1 MAKTCFP
8 LDDTNYLAKDLRL
21 WHIGRTNGLINYTGN
36 DFSVTPDE
44 GMNVTLGPGYMYMF
58 IGTKDPG
65 GIIFGETEE
74 QQLSGYVAD
83 AYVRYDYICIEYDA
97 ELNDAVPKFVKGTR
111 DMPTPVRNETVY
123 QNIVA
128 VIRVKANASKIDQ
141 EDIIDTRMKEEYCG
155 LAVDMLSK
163 IPTDEYYN
171 QFMAFMKTIEGT
183 LGEDAAGNLLLQINQ
198 IKQDYV
204 PKSYIVDDLS
214 IGGSDKVLSA
224 EQGKILSEKVIGLNS
239 TISPLSR
246 MYNGAE
252 ILSLNSGSGT
262 YNLLSKSQLC
272 SALGISTS
280 SFNQNRLCGYVI
292 NASHGVNNARFD
304 LNYNYL
310 SNNLVL
316 SYDNATQ
323 GNCAITYVLMYFKS
337 VSTEVVS

>member
-8 LDDTNYLAKDLRL
+8 LDNTNYLAKDLRL

-58 IGTKDPG
+58 TGTNDPG

-171 QFMAFMKTIEGT
+171 QFIAFMKTIEGT
-183 LGEDAAGNLLLQINQ
+183 LGEDAAGNLLLQINK

-204 PKSYIVDDLS
+204 PKSDIVNDVTSGGTNKPLS
-214 IGGSDKVLSA
+214 AQQGKVLND
-224 EQGKILSEKVIGLNS
+224 KLNKLSKLGAVIGIGQSQCLYQDGNTLKS
-239 TISPLSR
+239 IVTFS
-246 MYNGAE
+246 GV
-252 ILSLNSGSGT
+252 SLNKEDYLCFLTLQRISATPYNQTTAISYSFSGSTMTIEVRG
-262 YNLLSKSQLC
+262 
-272 SALGISTS
+272 S
-280 SFNQNRLCGYVI
+280 SFVSGHIVI
-292 NASHGVNNARFD
+292 V
-304 LNYNYL
+304 NYL
-310 SNNLVL
+310 LVKV
-316 SYDNATQ
+316 
-323 GNCAITYVLMYFKS
+323 G
-337 VSTEVVS
+337 E

>member
-8 LDDTNYLAKDLRL
+8 LDNTNYLAKDLRL

-36 DFSVTPDE
+36 DLSVTPDE

-58 IGTKDPG
+58 TGTKDPG

-83 AYVRYDYICIEYDA
+83 AYVRYDYICIEYSA
-97 ELNDAVPKFVKGTR
+97 EINDGVAKFVKGTR
-111 DMPTPVRNETVY
+111 DMPTPVRTETVY

-141 EDIIDTRMKEEYCG
+141 EDIIDTRMNEQYCG

-198 IKQDYV
+198 IKQDYI
-204 PKSYIVDDLS
+204 PKSDIVNNLTS
-214 IGGSDKVLSA
+214 TNTDKPLSA
-224 EQGKILSEKVIGLNS
+224 EQGKILNEKVSDLGELIA
-239 TISPLSR
+239 T
-246 MYNGAE
+246 
-252 ILSLNSGSGT
+252 
-262 YNLLSKSQLC
+262 
-272 SALGISTS
+272 GISQCLYSDTNTLVS
-280 SFNQNRLCGYVI
+280 TVIISGVTLDSKKDLCFLTMQ
-292 NASHGVNNARFD
+292 GVNGTPFQQ
-304 LNYNYL
+304 
-310 SNNLVL
+310 VTGL
-316 SYDNATQ
+316 SY
-323 GNCAITYVLMYFKS
+323 TYS
-337 VSTEVVS
+337 VNGSKIHIKARGAGFVSGHILQVNYRIIRKEN